1 MQNKRHFMNSYIQDE
16 QIIEDKS
23 NFRFLFRLLLG
34 NIKFI
39 LNISGIALIIF
50 TAYAFSIKKTWQGE
64 FQIVVSNENKKLSNL
79 SSIANQLPIA
89 NLVGATS
96 LNQEELKTQL
106 EILKSPSILIS
117 VFEFVKENNKYNVS
131 ERFQSWRKNNLDVD
145 LINRTSVLN
154 IKYKDSDKDIILP
167 TLKKISKKYQEY
179 TLLEKSK
186 KDKKLLSFLK
196 EQIKIY
202 KIKSNDS
209 LSLAQEYSLENNLPP
224 FSDISLINKDNN
236 NTEKQPSSSLE
247 IRKNI
252 AEDEIRKIDALIMQ
266 IEQLDDN
273 SNIPIYFIKSGEN
286 KNNLQDKIKSL
297 DAELITLRNNFK
309 NNDPL
314 IKLKSKERNALFNL
328 LKKQNIEN
336 LKAKKIVAISEKN
349 TYSRPREVLIK
360 YSELVRKA
368 NYDLNT
374 LLLLQKQEKISQL
387 EDAQLP
393 EPWKLIT
400 KPTLISYPIAPNRK
414 RIIFIGLL
422 TGLAL
427 GVSITYLKDRFKGK
441 IYNEEVIEDLINIP
455 IIVNLNTKNEDQSK
469 ELLQLFSKQLA
480 VGKESANN
488 IILKVPGLCDYS
500 KTDVF
505 FDSIK
510 EYLIGF
516 QIFEKKLGEL
526 EIRNNDN
533 YYLLI
538 NFNEIN
544 EKRLKDF
551 KEKITLIK
559 INFKGIILINK
570 FL

>member
-209 LSLAQEYSLENNLPP
+209 LSLAQ
-224 FSDISLINKDNN
+224 
-236 NTEKQPSSSLE
+236 
-247 IRKNI
+247 
-252 AEDEIRKIDALIMQ
+252 
-266 IEQLDDN
+266 
-273 SNIPIYFIKSGEN
+273 
-286 KNNLQDKIKSL
+286 
-297 DAELITLRNNFK
+297 
-309 NNDPL
+309 
-314 IKLKSKERNALFNL
+314 
-328 LKKQNIEN
+328 
-336 LKAKKIVAISEKN
+336 
-349 TYSRPREVLIK
+349 
-360 YSELVRKA
+360 
-368 NYDLNT
+368 
-374 LLLLQKQEKISQL
+374 
-387 EDAQLP
+387 
-393 EPWKLIT
+393 
-400 KPTLISYPIAPNRK
+400 
-414 RIIFIGLL
+414 
-422 TGLAL
+422 
-427 GVSITYLKDRFKGK
+427 
-441 IYNEEVIEDLINIP
+441 
-455 IIVNLNTKNEDQSK
+455 
-469 ELLQLFSKQLA
+469 
-480 VGKESANN
+480 
-488 IILKVPGLCDYS
+488 
-500 KTDVF
+500 
-505 FDSIK
+505 
-510 EYLIGF
+510 
-516 QIFEKKLGEL
+516 
-526 EIRNNDN
+526 
-533 YYLLI
+533 
-538 NFNEIN
+538 
-544 EKRLKDF
+544 
-551 KEKITLIK
+551 
-559 INFKGIILINK
+559 
-570 FL
+570 

>member
-196 EQIKIY
+196 EQIKI
-202 KIKSNDS
+202 
-209 LSLAQEYSLENNLPP
+209 
-224 FSDISLINKDNN
+224 
-236 NTEKQPSSSLE
+236 
-247 IRKNI
+247 
-252 AEDEIRKIDALIMQ
+252 
-266 IEQLDDN
+266 
-273 SNIPIYFIKSGEN
+273 
-286 KNNLQDKIKSL
+286 
-297 DAELITLRNNFK
+297 
-309 NNDPL
+309 
-314 IKLKSKERNALFNL
+314 
-328 LKKQNIEN
+328 
-336 LKAKKIVAISEKN
+336 
-349 TYSRPREVLIK
+349 
-360 YSELVRKA
+360 
-368 NYDLNT
+368 
-374 LLLLQKQEKISQL
+374 
-387 EDAQLP
+387 
-393 EPWKLIT
+393 
-400 KPTLISYPIAPNRK
+400 
-414 RIIFIGLL
+414 
-422 TGLAL
+422 
-427 GVSITYLKDRFKGK
+427 
-441 IYNEEVIEDLINIP
+441 
-455 IIVNLNTKNEDQSK
+455 
-469 ELLQLFSKQLA
+469 
-480 VGKESANN
+480 
-488 IILKVPGLCDYS
+488 
-500 KTDVF
+500 
-505 FDSIK
+505 
-510 EYLIGF
+510 
-516 QIFEKKLGEL
+516 
-526 EIRNNDN
+526 
-533 YYLLI
+533 
-538 NFNEIN
+538 
-544 EKRLKDF
+544 
-551 KEKITLIK
+551 
-559 INFKGIILINK
+559 
-570 FL
+570 